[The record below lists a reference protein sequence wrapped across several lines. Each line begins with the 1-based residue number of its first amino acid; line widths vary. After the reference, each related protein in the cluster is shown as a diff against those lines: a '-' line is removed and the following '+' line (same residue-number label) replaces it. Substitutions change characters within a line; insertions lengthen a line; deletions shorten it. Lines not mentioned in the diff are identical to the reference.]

1 VARGARRRVL
11 PDVHDLTGAGR
22 PPVRSRQ
29 GGATLTAL
37 RDLRPV
43 YLRGSSVYLRAM
55 VEADK
60 ERGAAWLDETFP
72 VNAARAEAALKEE
85 HEGPWWLRSARRL
98 AIALADG
105 DEVVGSSRV
114 RSFDRSRTCQVS
126 FAMAPWRD
134 DADELR
140 AEALALLVHWL
151 RDESEAMVV
160 TVELPA
166 DEPATIAAAE
176 ALGMVRSG
184 RLREWFGRPGRRVD
198 CLVYQALN
206 PRWEVR
212 DA

>member
-1 VARGARRRVL
+1 
-11 PDVHDLTGAGR
+11 
-22 PPVRSRQ
+22 
-29 GGATLTAL
+29 
-37 RDLRPV
+37 
-43 YLRGSSVYLRAM
+43 M
-55 VEADK
+55 VEDDK

-72 VNAARAEAALKEE
+72 VNAGRAEAALKEE
-85 HEGPWWLRSARRL
+85 HQGQWWARSARRL
-98 AIALADG
+98 AIALVDG
-105 DEVVGSSRV
+105 DAVVGSARV
-114 RSFDRSRTCQVS
+114 RSEDRSRTCRLS

-134 DADELR
+134 DADALR
-140 AEALALLVHWL
+140 AEALAILVRWL

>member
-1 VARGARRRVL
+1 L
-11 PDVHDLTGAGR
+11 H
-22 PPVRSRQ
+22 
-29 GGATLTAL
+29 
-37 RDLRPV
+37 DLRPV

-60 ERGAAWLDETFP
+60 ERGGAWLDETFP
-72 VNAARAEAALKEE
+72 VNTARAEAALKEE
-85 HEGPWWLRSARRL
+85 HEGPWWLRGARRL
-98 AIALADG
+98 AIALVDG
-105 DEVVGSSRV
+105 DAVVGSARV
-114 RSFDRSRTCQVS
+114 RSNDRNRTCRLS

-134 DADELR
+134 DADALR
-140 AEALALLVHWL
+140 AEALAILVHWL
-151 RDESEAMVV
+151 RDEFEVMVV
-160 TVELPA
+160 TAELPA

-176 ALGMVRSG
+176 AAGMVRNA

>member
-1 VARGARRRVL
+1 MF
-11 PDVHDLTGAGR
+11 
-22 PPVRSRQ
+22 
-29 GGATLTAL
+29 
-37 RDLRPV
+37 
-43 YLRGSSVYLRAM
+43 LRGSRVYLRAM

-85 HEGPWWLRSARRL
+85 HEGPWWQRSARRL
-98 AIALADG
+98 AVVLAEA
-105 DEVVGSSRV
+105 DEVVGSVRV
-114 RSFDRSRTCQVS
+114 RSQDRSRTCRLS

-134 DADELR
+134 DSGALR

-151 RDESEAMVV
+151 RDESEVMTV

-166 DEPATIAAAE
+166 DEAETIAAAE
-176 ALGMVRSG
+176 AMGMVRSG

-198 CLVYQALN
+198 CLLYQALN
-206 PRWEVR
+206 PRWEVP

>member
-1 VARGARRRVL
+1 L
-11 PDVHDLTGAGR
+11 H
-22 PPVRSRQ
+22 
-29 GGATLTAL
+29 
-37 RDLRPV
+37 DLRPV
-43 YLRGSSVYLRAM
+43 FLRGSSVYLRAM
-55 VEADK
+55 VEDDK

-72 VNAARAEAALKEE
+72 VNAGRAEAALKEE
-85 HEGPWWLRSARRL
+85 HQGQWWARSARRL
-98 AIALADG
+98 AIALVDG
-105 DEVVGSSRV
+105 DAVVGSARV
-114 RSFDRSRTCQVS
+114 RSEDRSRTCRLS

-134 DADELR
+134 DADALR
-140 AEALALLVHWL
+140 AEALAILVRWL

-176 ALGMVRSG
+176 ALGMVRNG

>member
-1 VARGARRRVL
+1 L
-11 PDVHDLTGAGR
+11 H
-22 PPVRSRQ
+22 
-29 GGATLTAL
+29 
-37 RDLRPV
+37 DLRPV

-85 HEGPWWLRSARRL
+85 HQGVWWMRSARRL
-98 AIALADG
+98 AVALVDG
-105 DEVVGSSRV
+105 DQVVGSARV
-114 RSFDRSRTCQVS
+114 RSEDRNRTCGLS
-126 FAMAPWRD
+126 FTMAPWRD
-134 DADELR
+134 DADALR
-140 AEALALLVHWL
+140 AEALAILVRWL
-151 RDESEAMVV
+151 RDEFELMVV